1 MELVKISTKLFGASK
16 AQKEKIKQ
24 YIDHAIE
31 DGVVTEEERQ
41 GIIALAEKYSIPLAD
56 IDFMI
61 QDAFK
66 TQFKQMI
73 ATFAADGTFQE
84 NEMVALR
91 SRAKKI
97 GIDDSLFQMMLEE
110 ALVNHKEEIKKKI
123 KSALVKAGEI
133 AASVAVVAGGIL
145 LVRSSGSLEND
156 MVEEVLVQESCNCSK
171 CGRRIYKGR
180 TAYKYKGHFYCCENC
195 VSLAK

>member
-1 MELVKISTKLFGASK
+1 MKLVKISTKLFGASK
-16 AQKEKIKQ
+16 AQIEKIKQ
-24 YIDHAIE
+24 YIDHAVE

-41 GIIALAEKYSIPLAD
+41 EISALAEKYSIPLAE

-61 QDAFK
+61 RDAFK

-97 GIDDSLFQMMLEE
+97 GIDDSSLQQMLED
-110 ALVNHKEEIKKKI
+110 ALVNRKKEIKEKI
-123 KSALVKAGEI
+123 KSAFVKAGEI

-145 LVRSSGSLEND
+145 FVCSSGSSEND
-156 MVEEVLVQESCNCSK
+156 MAEEVLVQETCNCSK

>member
-41 GIIALAEKYSIPLAD
+41 EIIALAEKYSIPLTD

-66 TQFKQMI
+66 MQFKQMI

-97 GIDDSLFQMMLEE
+97 GIDDSSFQQMLEE
-110 ALVNHKEEIKKKI
+110 ALVNRKEEIKKKI
-123 KSALVKAGEI
+123 KSAFIKAGEI

-145 LVRSSGSLEND
+145 LVSSSHSSEND
-156 MVEEVLVQESCNCSK
+156 MAEEVIVPETCNCSK

-180 TAYKYKGHFYCCENC
+180 TAYKYKGHIYCCENC